1 MDHPFFE
8 GFDVMWSDFDIFLVR
23 HPTIAVQGASEGY
36 VSWIF
41 DRWRLRSVLHGGVVR
56 NPHTVADCTEEA
68 STSDLMSESARSEAF
83 SMSNSTESGSLSLPS
98 PVQAFACKQ
107 LGFIPNSSKHMAF
120 IRHPFPAPQIQHA
133 WLISH
138 IDAASPMTVQ
148 PCSASATGKPMLSQI
163 RCSKHCFCQIFSR
176 SASV

>member
-1 MDHPFFE
+1 M
-8 GFDVMWSDFDIFLVR
+8 
-23 HPTIAVQGASEGY
+23 
-36 VSWIF
+36 
-41 DRWRLRSVLHGGVVR
+41 R

-68 STSDLMSESARSEAF
+68 STSDLMSESARGEAF

-133 WLISH
+133 
-138 IDAASPMTVQ
+138 
-148 PCSASATGKPMLSQI
+148 
-163 RCSKHCFCQIFSR
+163 
-176 SASV
+176 